1 VVTRFCRE
9 SISKDHLSHSFSVWL
24 VKRRQIALHLKLSSG
39 FRTQVKAVVAD
50 GMIHKRPNQT

>member
-1 VVTRFCRE
+1 
-9 SISKDHLSHSFSVWL
+9 